1 MSFNAT
7 FITLFPELFPG
18 TLGASLAGRAL
29 KDGLWQCDTINLRD
43 HGVGKHAD
51 VDDTPYGGGAGMVLK
66 PDVAASAIDA
76 AQAAQPNNL
85 LVNLSPRGETLS
97 QPLAK
102 ELAQTSGITFLCS
115 RFEGV
120 DQRVLEHYQPREI
133 SIGDYILF
141 GGEVAAMVVMEAV
154 LRNIPS
160 VLGNHDTTDEES
172 FDFGEN
178 SALLLEYHQY
188 TKPPFWGDYNVPD
201 VLKSGHHGD
210 IAKWRKAQAETI
222 TKERRKDLWQLYKS
236 SGKQE

>member
-29 KDGLWQCDTINLRD
+29 AEKKWDCHTINLRD
-43 HGVGKHAD
+43 HGVGKHND

-66 PDVAASAIDA
+66 PDVAASAINA
-76 AQAAQPNNL
+76 AQSAQPNNL
-85 LVNLSPRGETLS
+85 LINLSPRGELLTQS
-97 QPLAK
+97 VAK
-102 ELAQTSGITFLCS
+102 ELAQAAGITFLCS

-120 DQRVLEHYQPREI
+120 DQRVLDHYQPCEI

-141 GGEVAAMVVMEAV
+141 GGEVAAMAVMEAV

-160 VLGNHDTTDEES
+160 VLGNHDTVDEES

-222 TKERRKDLWQLYKS
+222 TKERRKDIWQHYIGASEK
-236 SGKQE
+236 E